1 MNNELLLLIKKHTD
15 TLIEQTKTKPQETLE
30 FKMSKQMQTFSFNPP
45 INLFEEGKWL
55 IAVSTFECTN
65 SVFIITNENNSFSII
80 IPGHYQNESDEKTVE
95 KLKDLLELDKK
106 DLSLHVTAVREKGR
120 KIYIGEDEYDLSDLD
135 NSLLRN
141 EKFEKLKIN
150 KYTGYHK
157 VSTDQEDNTGCE
169 HVNIDKNTQRSHIDF
184 NEGTQCVSISFTD
197 NSHDEYRH
205 LEDMV
210 YRLQLSYDEII
221 DILDL
226 KYIPTKR
233 TGYSLNP
240 GIYEVNDL
248 NNTLKHIL
256 PDNVEVNITI
266 DDIGLKSNLKI
277 NQTLIFTER
286 SFFYTILGFT
296 QSRSYPLDDIDSHY
310 QIIAGSYESNKP
322 INIISIDKI
331 HLKCDCI
338 QGSIVN
344 GIREPILYSFALSSP
359 PGHKIYKEPRV
370 KLFKKINKSILSHI
384 TFYFEDDDHKPVDFN
399 GETINFTCQLIKI

>member
-30 FKMSKQMQTFSFNPP
+30 FKMNKQMQTFSFNPP
-45 INLFEEGKWL
+45 INLVEEGKWL
-55 IAVSTFECTN
+55 IAVSSLECTN
-65 SVFIITNENNSFSII
+65 SVFNVTDDNNSFSII
-80 IPGHYQNESDEKTVE
+80 IPGHYQNKTDEKTFNDLN
-95 KLKDLLELDKK
+95 KLLELKS
-106 DLSLHVTAVREKGR
+106 LELHVEEVKKRGN
-120 KIYIGEDEYDLSDLD
+120 KIKIADKEYKLSDFD
-135 NSLLRN
+135 NQKYEILQ
-141 EKFEKLKIN
+141 ELKN
-150 KYTGYHK
+150 VKYN
-157 VSTDQEDNTGCE
+157 D
-169 HVNIDKNTQRSHIDF
+169 
-184 NEGTQCVSISFTD
+184 
-197 NSHDEYRH
+197 
-205 LEDMV
+205 LEDLV
-210 YRLQLSYDEII
+210 YRMRLSYDEIMN
-221 DILDL
+221 ILDL

-240 GIYEVNDL
+240 GIYEVNHL

-296 QSRSYPLDDIDSHY
+296 QSRSYTLDDIDSHY
-310 QIIAGSYESNKP
+310 QITAGSYESNKP

-399 GETINFTCQLIKI
+399 GETISFTCQLIKI